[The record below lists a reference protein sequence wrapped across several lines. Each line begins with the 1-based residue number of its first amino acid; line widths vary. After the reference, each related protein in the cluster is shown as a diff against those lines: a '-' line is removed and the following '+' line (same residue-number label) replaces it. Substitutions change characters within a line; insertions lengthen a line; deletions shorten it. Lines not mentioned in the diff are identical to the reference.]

1 MKKKAS
7 LFFAGILLAASLS
20 SCMSLTHTVGSGG
33 YGESETKRQWYVLW
47 GLVPINEVDSKAMA
61 SGAENYTVKS
71 SITPLDFIINIF
83 TGVIT
88 VYSQTVEVKK

>member
-7 LFFAGILLAASLS
+7 LLFAGILIAASLS

-33 YGESETKRQWYVLW
+33 LGEAETKRQWYVLW
-47 GLVPINEVDSKAMA
+47 GLVPLNDVDSKEMA
-61 SGAENYTVKS
+61 AGAQNYTVKS

-83 TGVIT
+83 TGIIT

>member
-7 LFFAGILLAASLS
+7 LFFAGILIAASLS

-33 YGESETKRQWYVLW
+33 YGESESKRQWYVLW
-47 GLVPINEVDSKAMA
+47 GLVPINEVDSKQMA
-61 SGAENYTVKS
+61 GGAENYTVKS
-71 SITPLDFIINIF
+71 SITPLDFVINIF
-83 TGVIT
+83 TGLVT